1 MVLVGL
7 EVSLWCVVVVVFFS
21 LVSLYFPNLTCDGCQ
36 ATEILFKSL
45 SMIYLFLNHTSLS
58 VKELNDFK
66 TAQGDSCRVL
76 LRYFCCGAEE
86 HKLKQLELSDSP
98 SVMFKIK
105 HGLLPQLEI
114 EKEDKCSG

>member
-66 TAQGDSCRVL
+66 TAQGDSC
-76 LRYFCCGAEE
+76 
-86 HKLKQLELSDSP
+86 
-98 SVMFKIK
+98 
-105 HGLLPQLEI
+105 
-114 EKEDKCSG
+114 